1 MWWNTA
7 IILIWLCIFFT
18 IVAVTIVCQKK
29 KTGIAKPIS
38 IIFAG
43 MLLAVYIGIFPRN
56 YVSANYS
63 DNGFIRFTET
73 FFISRADL
81 IQVFTANNN
90 VKELLETIRSHESF
104 LFL

>member
-43 MLLAVYIGIFPRN
+43 MLLAVYIGIFPGN

-63 DNGFIRFTET
+63 DNDFIRTGCSPDMYEEDTGLFHKTIE
-73 FFISRADL
+73 FE
-81 IQVFTANNN
+81 
-90 VKELLETIRSHESF
+90 KERMR
-104 LFL
+104 